1 MQTFG
6 RKNQKIA
13 ANCCKY
19 RKKIVSLRCERL
31 CKYETTDFDSSVLD
45 GISRLWAALPDMELK
60 DIDGKTV
67 HTETLVANGKPV
79 IISFFAPI
87 NFFKN
92 LKTFL
97 HVLTENF
104 LSF

>member
-31 CKYETTDFDSSVLD
+31 CKYKTTDLIAVCLM
-45 GISRLWAALPDMELK
+45 G
-60 DIDGKTV
+60 
-67 HTETLVANGKPV
+67 
-79 IISFFAPI
+79 
-87 NFFKN
+87 
-92 LKTFL
+92 
-97 HVLTENF
+97 
-104 LSF
+104 